1 MWFKQRSFSTECCIW
16 YYSHLVFNVI
26 IITLFSLSIS
36 RGHAYYC
43 IRFHIFRH
51 NRSSSHHSIVTDC
64 HSWKNRRIRTYPDI
78 PTQYNRC
85 RIGSLA
91 FFREQPW
98 LSVAKTTLCPIW
110 HPSPII
116 TPPWSWKW
124 QQALINTPSP
134 TVIFF
139 PEIGIERWEY
149 PETMTGLR

>member
-1 MWFKQRSFSTECCIW
+1 CNSFDYI
-16 YYSHLVFNVI
+16 LVLYPPNAVFDI
-26 IITLFSLSIS
+26 IFFLFSLLYLLLYSLYQF
-36 RGHAYYC
+36 RGDTAYYC

-91 FFREQPW
+91 FFRRQTMIERCKDYIMPD
-98 LSVAKTTLCPIW
+98 LASVIDYHTTMVLKM
-110 HPSPII
+110 
-116 TPPWSWKW
+116 T
-124 QQALINTPSP
+124 AGINKYAFAHCN
-134 TVIFF
+134 IL

-149 PETMTGLR
+149 PER